1 MKCILKKDYNF
12 NKVQARKEA
21 ALGRW
26 CNKSEST
33 EVGKHGLCTEK
44 RIIPFFKDKVRTE
57 DSVRARLEELS
68 IVLHYSSIR
77 MVVL

>member
-26 CNKSEST
+26 CNKSECT
-33 EVGKHGLCTEK
+33 EVGKHGLCSGK
-44 RIIPFFKDKVRTE
+44 RIITFYKDKVRTE
-57 DSVRARLEELS
+57 DSVCAGL
-68 IVLHYSSIR
+68 
-77 MVVL
+77 